1 MLVWVVCCGGGRK
14 AAEAQPH
21 EVQGIEQP
29 FLGVQLHLLD
39 RVVASLPPSTRKSED
54 KSRLHIDLRYAS
66 TS

>member
-1 MLVWVVCCGGGRK
+1 MLVCVVYCGDGRK
-14 AAEAQPH
+14 AAAAQSD

-54 KSRLHIDLRYAS
+54 RSWLLIDFRYAS
-66 TS
+66 AS